1 MLSTARRSLYARRYA
16 NIFKLDTRRR
26 MRTIMEKLGP
36 LSKILN
42 ELGTDPRYPAHL
54 ITPRL
59 YTLAPRLAAKL
70 ADAS

>member
-1 MLSTARRSLYARRYA
+1 
-16 NIFKLDTRRR
+16 

-36 LSKILN
+36 LSKILD
-42 ELGTDPRYPAHL
+42 ELGIDPRHPAHL

>member
-1 MLSTARRSLYARRYA
+1 
-16 NIFKLDTRRR
+16 
-26 MRTIMEKLGP
+26 MRTIMEKLGL

-42 ELGTDPRYPAHL
+42 KLGIDPRYPAHL